1 MTIVRALDS
10 TGDWLFGKSL
20 NDYISANMEV
30 QQSIRTRLLSFIGNC
45 FFDTIAGIDWF
56 NLLGSKNE
64 LALSLA
70 ISAVILNTP
79 NVTGILQLSIGV
91 NAKRIFSISYQ
102 VQTTYSKTGDQF
114 QYNLIG
120 SANPS

>member
-1 MTIVRALDS
+1 MTIVRAINS
-10 TGDWLFGKSL
+10 NGDWLFGKSL
-20 NDYISANMEV
+20 NDYLSGNMAV

-56 NLLGSKNE
+56 NLLGNKNQ

-79 NVTGILQLSIGV
+79 NVTGILQLGIGV
-91 NAKRIFSISYQ
+91 NAARLFTVSYQ
-102 VQTTYSKTGDQF
+102 VQTTYSTTGDAF

-120 SANPS
+120 AANPS